1 MSPLLSSGLSR
12 DHAIFVLASIVLVLE
27 HLHARH
33 YIYRDVKPENVLV
46 GADGYLKVV
55 DFGFAKRVAPSER
68 TFTVC
73 GTLEYMAPEIIA
85 LRGHGPQVSWS
96 NGTYRLVTV
105 DKLTAWAAGDES
117 E

>member
-1 MSPLLSSGLSR
+1 MAHGTVWRRQHQPCGLSHSHERGAVSPLLSSALSR
-12 DHAIFVLASIVLVLE
+12 DHAIFALASIVLVLE

-55 DFGFAKRVAPSER
+55 DFGFAKHVAPSER

-73 GTLEYMAPEIIA
+73 GTL
-85 LRGHGPQVSWS
+85 
-96 NGTYRLVTV
+96 
-105 DKLTAWAAGDES
+105 
-117 E
+117 